1 MIYLCYFFSIQNF
14 FHFLTEISLEVT
26 DEKFRADLNYKKL
39 LDTKFPSL
47 CYRNFTRCDE
57 VI

>member
-39 LDTKFPSL
+39 LDTKFLHFVTEISL
-47 CYRNFTRCDE
+47 DVTR
-57 VI
+57 